1 MSQPFNFSLSE
12 LDYWII
18 RRKDGET
25 VKYVLNNQVD
35 VVTGGTYPAAST
47 NYHSPTT
54 LPAQQGL
61 GYGMTNTHG
70 GWQPSCQHDGEVLI
84 SRSPKDA
91 YLYIADAS
99 GCRRSHDLY
108 DFVLDCG
115 DIITHPPTT
124 RRDEDAPS
132 GLLKGDSD
140 LIETLD
146 QYAEAPIPARVLQI
160 DWDDRQAPQLLPEFW
175 PELAKV
181 LDGHSVLCAC
191 QGGHGRSGTA
201 LTALLMCYHPEYSAR
216 DAIIHLRAMHCARAI
231 ESVKQHEYLDA
242 VATHLGRKANANSTS
257 QITSFREAFLR
268 LRHPSAKEFQKA
280 LKERKTA

>member
-35 VVTGGTYPAAST
+35 LVTGSTYPTTNNHHST
-47 NYHSPTT
+47 V

-61 GYGMTNTHG
+61 GYGGMPNTQG
-70 GWQPSCQHDGEVLI
+70 TWQHHCQHDGEVLI

-91 YLYIADAS
+91 YLYIADAA

-108 DFVLDCG
+108 EFVLDCG
-115 DIITHPPTT
+115 DILNPVKTT
-124 RRDEDAPS
+124 VHDPDAPS
-132 GLLKGDSD
+132 GLLTGDKELVD
-140 LIETLD
+140 ALD
-146 QYAEAPIPARVLQI
+146 QFADATVPARVLQI
-160 DWDDRQAPQLLPEFW
+160 DWDDRQAPLLDPAFW
-175 PELAKV
+175 PTIAKM
-181 LDGHSVLCAC
+181 LDGHSILCAC

-257 QITSFREAFLR
+257 EITSFRDAFLR